1 MDENYSLFFLGLDT
15 NAIVNEDGTGSWSR
29 AGNKP
34 LLTWRRT
41 HSFLACPILNQ
52 IEKRTGLGPHPTLE
66 KPQFWP
72 LFRGMSGALN
82 LVGQVTLPTVMTGDV
97 KPGENAAIA
106 TRKGPLANGHVSSIS
121 PSTSGDTRTWISPS
135 ASCPKELAQ
144 ASKWT
149 ALLTSKRS
157 TAFSTSDAPYT
168 APRTPVFPYSRS

>member
-1 MDENYSLFFLGLDT
+1 MSIGAGAGMVDGVPGG
-15 NAIVNEDGTGSWSR
+15 VNEAVSDGVNGGVS
-29 AGNKP
+29 GE
-34 LLTWRRT
+34 RRT
-41 HSFLACPILNQ
+41 EASADMPSVDIST
-52 IEKRTGLGPHPTLE
+52 IWVDTVKRGPMVRQVRGLG
-66 KPQFWP
+66 
-72 LFRGMSGALN
+72 R
-82 LVGQVTLPTVMTGDV
+82 LVRPEGSTSLVAQVTLPSVMTADV

-135 ASCPKELAQ
+135 VPCPKELAQ